1 MKKEFE
7 KRLYSSF
14 IIIPVSFFFLFQGSV
29 FFIFFLS
36 TLFIA
41 TSYEWTKM
49 LKKKFLIKILGI
61 LFLIISFYSAYK
73 FRNDI
78 GLIPFILII
87 LICIFTDLGGYIFG
101 KFFKGPKLTKIS
113 PNKTYSGALGSII
126 FCSITISCLFLYVLK
141 IFNLKILAFAL
152 ITSFFCQLG
161 DLIFSFLKRKA
172 KLDDTGNFL
181 PGHGGVLDRLDGIF
195 LGLPAGLITLLLL
208 AN

>member
-49 LKKKFLIKILGI
+49 LKKKFLTKILGI

-78 GLIPFILII
+78 GLIPFILIQ
-87 LICIFTDLGGYIFG
+87 
-101 KFFKGPKLTKIS
+101 
-113 PNKTYSGALGSII
+113 SII
-126 FCSITISCLFLYVLK
+126 LDKDSGEPRLPHKIDLSTGMYKGREILK
-141 IFNLKILAFAL
+141 KKLKE
-152 ITSFFCQLG
+152 
-161 DLIFSFLKRKA
+161 
-172 KLDDTGNFL
+172 N
-181 PGHGGVLDRLDGIF
+181 
-195 LGLPAGLITLLLL
+195 
-208 AN
+208 N